1 METKKIIEAF
11 GLTFKRIDD
20 MSGVRYQAK
29 VFNVAKS
36 VNDVKGV
43 LLHVMGKAI
52 EAEPMAVSHPY
63 GVSVQISDEYDGYLY
78 PVIAI
83 CKPAED
89 VAEWLGNYYHEV
101 ARVLGDGTEVRYGV
115 PYRTGLPCE
124 EYWEDWD

>member
-11 GLTFKRIDD
+11 GLTFERIDD
-20 MSGVRYQAK
+20 KSGIRYQAK
-29 VFNVAKS
+29 VSNVAES

-52 EAEPMAVSHPY
+52 EAEPMAVSYPY
-63 GVSVQISDEYDGYLY
+63 GIAVQIADEYDGYLY

-89 VAEWLGNYYHEV
+89 VAEWLGDDYHEV
-101 ARVLGDGTEVRYGV
+101 ARVLGDGTEIRYGA

-124 EYWEDWD
+124 KYWEDWD